1 FAIQMEWDSDTP
13 HQYAQFIS
21 SICNEEGLKHFSPS
35 GVAKVVEHGSR
46 MISHQGKLATKF
58 GEIVDLIRQASYWAD
73 KNDHTLVQDE
83 DVTKAINERIY
94 RSNQLEERIQ
104 EMIDE
109 GTILIDTQGE
119 FIGQVNGLSVLPL
132 GDYAFGRPSRI
143 TARTHVG
150 SAGVINI
157 DRETELGGPIHN
169 KGVLILS
176 GYLGGK
182 FAQDYPLALSA
193 SITFE
198 QSYQGVE
205 GDSASSTELY
215 ALLSSLSSV
224 PIRQDLAVTGSVNQ
238 HGVVQAI
245 GGVNEKIEGYYDVCK
260 MKGLTGTQGVLI
272 PESNVK
278 NLMLRENVIDA
289 VMEGNF
295 HIYPVSNID
304 QGIELL
310 TGKEAGKRQAD
321 GTYPENTINWMV
333 QNRLK
338 ELAKK
343 VKTFSREKGES
354 NKNA

>member
-1 FAIQMEWDSDTP
+1 
-13 HQYAQFIS
+13 
-21 SICNEEGLKHFSPS
+21 
-35 GVAKVVEHGSR
+35 
-46 MISHQGKLATKF
+46 
-58 GEIVDLIRQASYWAD
+58 
-73 KNDHTLVQDE
+73 
-83 DVTKAINERIY
+83 
-94 RSNQLEERIQ
+94 
-104 EMIDE
+104 MIDE